1 MFSFLTELQFTLAC
15 SSASLVAGVIFSQKI
30 KDWVSGIPGDVRSAL
45 KGVEA
50 DTVAKIAAARASVL
64 VQLPAPAPAKA
75 PLPAAV
81 TLTIK
86 PAAAPAEAPAAA
98 PAAAEAP
105 AAAPTPPAA

>member
-15 SSASLVAGVIFSQKI
+15 SGAALIAGVVFSQKI
-30 KDWVSGIPGDVRSAL
+30 KDWIAGVPGDVRAAL

-75 PLPAAV
+75 PLQPTI
-81 TLTIK
+81 TLTAK
-86 PAAAPAEAPAAA
+86 PAEAPAPAAA
-98 PAAAEAP
+98 PAAAPVAEAP
-105 AAAPTPPAA
+105 AAPAPQTA